1 MTAVVLLGDDLQRL
15 ERVDGLR
22 FGRVPSDLTPGFV
35 LLR

>member
-1 MTAVVLLGDDLQRL
+1 MTAVVLLGDNLQRL

-22 FGRVPSDLTPGFV
+22 LGGVPDLTPAFV